1 MNTVAFSCE
10 YMSLR
15 CGGHYW
21 ILTKPPSGL
30 CFLLTNPVLVQRGGG
45 SILREGESLLSPRG
59 QFVSVLTQWEY
70 PFLSVVIALRKS
82 YDIVVA
88 TEEQKR
94 KEVRWGASGKDFPSS
109 RKERYMREA
118 LSSSILL
125 AFWLCCLRLWGLELR
140 QLFCYHEEHVMTYQ
154 TCQQQDEESLEPKW
168 HHWAAGL
175 KVLDGGQIRLHAGC
189 LLEVILQDTQTA
201 LSRLMPSTLFMEEYL
216 SL

>member
-1 MNTVAFSCE
+1 MKNAEDLSLGPHPAGSSYLWFHWNETV
-10 YMSLR
+10 
-15 CGGHYW
+15 
-21 ILTKPPSGL
+21 
-30 CFLLTNPVLVQRGGG
+30 G
-45 SILREGESLLSPRG
+45 SSA
-59 QFVSVLTQWEY
+59 WENW
-70 PFLSVVIALRKS
+70 PFNRPAVIEVVVILQGPDLQK
-82 YDIVVA
+82 VGGK
-88 TEEQKR
+88 EQKR

-201 LSRLMPSTLFMEEYL
+201 LSRLMPSTLFMKEYL

>member
-1 MNTVAFSCE
+1 MWCQVGSDRCGCPRSFHSVILSSEQVPVGLEPTRDLAGLPDPPRLTAMSKVSRAGLL
-10 YMSLR
+10 SLR

-30 CFLLTNPVLVQRGGG
+30 CFLLTNPILVQRGGG

-88 TEEQKR
+88 TEEQNR
-94 KEVRWGASGKDFPSS
+94 KEVRWGTSGKDFPSS

-125 AFWLCCLRLWGLELR
+125 AF
-140 QLFCYHEEHVMTYQ
+140 
-154 TCQQQDEESLEPKW
+154 
-168 HHWAAGL
+168 
-175 KVLDGGQIRLHAGC
+175 
-189 LLEVILQDTQTA
+189 
-201 LSRLMPSTLFMEEYL
+201 
-216 SL
+216 